1 MPKYMYEGPVME
13 FETLLTNNWK
23 SETIATTEWKARSN
37 FRFQVKTRNNRS
49 ASSKFQLT
57 GKIEEIN

>member
-1 MPKYMYEGPVME
+1 ME

-23 SETIATTEWKARSN
+23 SETIAATEKKARSN
-37 FRFQVKTRNNRS
+37 FTFQFKTRNNRS
-49 ASSKFQLT
+49 ASSKIQLP

>member
-1 MPKYMYEGPVME
+1 MSKYMYEGPVME

-23 SETIATTEWKARSN
+23 SETIAATEKKARSN
-37 FRFQVKTRNNRS
+37 FTFQFKTRNNRS
-49 ASSKFQLT
+49 ASSKIQLP

>member
-23 SETIATTEWKARSN
+23 SETIAATEKKARSN
-37 FRFQVKTRNNRS
+37 FMFQFKTRNNRS
-49 ASSKFQLT
+49 ASSKIQLP